1 MACHDTQNP
10 GESVLWNPIGMD
22 NVLMLANGV
31 ALIAAALGGAVAA
44 IFVVYSG
51 YLYIS
56 SSGDPQRMAQ
66 ARGSLI
72 GVAVGLTIIGGGFLI
87 PTTISRFVIEP
98 AGGVKIEVRQGVDC
112 DGLLKGQLVFQRTAS
127 TPERM
132 QFLVSRIQGQRSECG
147 PEFWNPVVKTG
158 AGYSRDCIEADP
170 PEHKVGG
177 VAVPDGLKDGASVN
191 NTSSRDTGNN
201 IIVFWAHPKDSSEPP
216 NRGLPSD
223 GSVCWL
229 YVSAFSAWSEAY
241 LLNTY

>member
-1 MACHDTQNP
+1 
-10 GESVLWNPIGMD
+10 MD

-127 TPERM
+127 NRERM

-147 PEFWNPVVKTG
+147 PEFWNPVVKG
-158 AGYSRDCIEADP
+158 IGYPDDC
-170 PEHKVGG
+170 PEPDHKVGG
-177 VAVPDGLKDGASVN
+177 VLVPDGLKDGASVN
-191 NTSSRDTGNN
+191 NISSRDSGNN
-201 IIVFWAHPKDSSEPP
+201 IIVFWARPADSSEI
-216 NRGLPSD
+216 NKGLPSD

-241 LLNTY
+241 PVTP

>member
-1 MACHDTQNP
+1 M
-10 GESVLWNPIGMD
+10 GMD

-44 IFVVYSG
+44 IFVVFSG
-51 YLYIS
+51 YLYIT

-66 ARGSLI
+66 ARASLI
-72 GVAVGLTIIGGGFLI
+72 GVAVGVTIIGGAFLI

-98 AGGVKIEVRQGVDC
+98 AGGVKIDARQAVDC

-127 TPERM
+127 TTERM

-158 AGYSRDCIEADP
+158 AGYSRDCIEPDP

-191 NTSSRDTGNN
+191 NTSSRDSGNN
-201 IIVFWAHPKDSSEPP
+201 IIVFWVHPSNTSEPEK
-216 NRGLPSD
+216 GLPSD

-241 LLNTY
+241 LLVSP